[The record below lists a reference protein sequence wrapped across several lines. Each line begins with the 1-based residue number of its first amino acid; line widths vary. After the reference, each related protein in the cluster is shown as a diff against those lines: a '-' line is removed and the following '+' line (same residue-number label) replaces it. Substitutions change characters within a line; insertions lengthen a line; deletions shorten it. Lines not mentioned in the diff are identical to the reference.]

1 MAITKRLKRINEL
14 AAKSREAG
22 LTPAEK
28 AEQKQLRAAYI
39 ESFKANFRQQL
50 ETTQLFN
57 KKGQEIT
64 PQKVQKIQR
73 ERGWRDD

>member
-1 MAITKRLKRINEL
+1 LAITKRLKRINEL
-14 AAKSREAG
+14 AAKSREEG

-28 AEQKQLRAAYI
+28 AEQKQLRADYI